1 MPLTD
6 QTRDRAREIIARYPK
21 SRSALLP
28 MLHLVQ
34 SEEGFVSAEGVALCA
49 EELGLTKAEVG
60 AVATFYTM
68 YKRKPVGDW
77 LVSVCTNL
85 SCQLLGAEEV
95 YARLSK
101 HLGVGHDQ
109 TTADGT
115 ITLEHAECLAACDFA
130 PVLTVNYEFY
140 DNVSPDSALGVVEA
154 LQRGERPHPSRGAPL
169 TTFKEIEAELAG
181 FGLPRAVEPAAPP
194 QPTPEP
200 SPARET
206 PPEPVDHRG
215 TVELGGTDIA
225 PPAEQGY
232 GVPGGVT
239 ERVLTAEQASATYTT
254 GPANAGRSGYTEIPS
269 SRRDDEG
276 QQEQHV
282 PSGPAAGTGPP
293 GGHGGDDPASQV
305 GGTNQP
311 ANDPAPGT
319 SEEGVAQEWV
329 AHRPDID
336 EEVAHRAPGESDQP
350 VDQPGSR
357 DAETTERS

>member
-6 QTRDRAREIIARYPK
+6 QTRGRAREIIARYPK

-34 SEEGFVSAEGVALCA
+34 SEEGFVSADGVGLCA

-68 YKRKPVGDW
+68 YKRKPAGDW

-95 YARLSK
+95 YARLCQ

-130 PVLTVNYEFY
+130 PVMTVNYEFY
-140 DNVSPDSALGVVEA
+140 DNVSPDTALGIVEG

-169 TTFKEIEAELAG
+169 TTFREIEAELAG
-181 FGLPRAVEPAAPP
+181 FGAPHP
-194 QPTPEP
+194 GTA
-200 SPARET
+200 PAREE
-206 PPEPVDHRG
+206 PPAPVDFRG
-215 TVELGGTDIA
+215 TVDLGGTDVA
-225 PPAEQGY
+225 PPAGAGY

-239 ERVLTAEQASATYTT
+239 ERELSAQEASATYTT
-254 GPANAGRSGYTEIPS
+254 GPADAGRSGYTEIAS
-269 SRRDDEG
+269 SRRDE
-276 QQEQHV
+276 E
-282 PSGPAAGTGPP
+282 SGPDQHST
-293 GGHGGDDPASQV
+293 GDDPAEQAH
-305 GGTNQP
+305 GTSIPSPN
-311 ANDPAPGT
+311 AAPGS
-319 SEEGVAQEWV
+319 SEEGVA
-329 AHRPDID
+329 D
-336 EEVAHRAPGESDQP
+336 EVPPHVPELARDSDP
-350 VDQPGSR
+350 ACDSDHETGS
-357 DAETTERS
+357 A

>member
-6 QTRDRAREIIARYPK
+6 QTRSRAREIIARYPQ

-34 SEEGFVSAEGVALCA
+34 SEEGFVSSDGVALCA
-49 EELGLTKAEVG
+49 DELGLTKAEVG

-68 YKRKPVGDW
+68 YKRRPAGDW

-95 YARLSK
+95 FARLSR

-109 TTADGT
+109 TTEDGT

-140 DNVSPDSALGVVEA
+140 DNVSPDSALGIVEG

-181 FGLPRAVEPAAPP
+181 FGSPP
-194 QPTPEP
+194 PGKA
-200 SPARET
+200 PAREA
-206 PPEPVDHRG
+206 PPESTDFRG
-215 TVELGGTDIA
+215 TVDLAGTDVA
-225 PPAEQGY
+225 PPAGQGY

-239 ERVLTAEQASATYTT
+239 ERELTPQDAAATYTT
-254 GPANAGRSGYTEIPS
+254 GAADAGRSGYTQMPS
-269 SRRDDEG
+269 SRRDEESG
-276 QQEQHV
+276 SQQEE
-282 PSGPAAGTGPP
+282 P
-293 GGHGGDDPASQV
+293 GDDPGVQAH
-305 GGTNQP
+305 GTSVTSP
-311 ANDPAPGT
+311 DPAPGT
-319 SEEGVAQEWV
+319 SEEGVRDTF
-329 AHRPDID
+329 RPHVPELDPRP
-336 EEVAHRAPGESDQP
+336 EASTE
-350 VDQPGSR
+350 GSPE
-357 DAETTERS
+357 DSTDPKTGSA